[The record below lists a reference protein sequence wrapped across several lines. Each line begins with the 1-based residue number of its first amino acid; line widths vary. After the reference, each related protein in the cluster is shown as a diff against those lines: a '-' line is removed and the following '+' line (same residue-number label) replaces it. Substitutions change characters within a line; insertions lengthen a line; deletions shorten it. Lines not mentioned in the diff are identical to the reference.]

1 MIYDN
6 YYSNVSNGT
15 INPENINFSAYIVDD
30 TYQFDSSHTKSDV
43 TGRIETL
50 VKVLIKG
57 DIASMTMSEIIEK
70 IKSKLE
76 PNELEKAKG
85 FVVYD
90 IASTDLCFFEN
101 LE

>member
-30 TYQFDSSHTKSDV
+30 TYQFDSAHKKSDV

-76 PNELEKAKG
+76 PTELEKAKG
-85 FVVYD
+85 FVCYN
-90 IASTDLCFFEN
+90 IETGDLNFYEE
-101 LE
+101 L